1 MIVGL
6 GMTEPKTVQIVDID
20 DGADADGADDFY
32 DADQTASLSRKV
44 STLEWEKDELER
56 ENRETKE
63 KINQLTNEIE
73 NLKSG
78 EREMKEKLREME
90 LEVERN
96 DEGKDVLETVANRAM
111 DLETEVTRLQQDLIS
126 AMAEVGEANTEVV
139 ELKRVLEA
147 KGEKIDSLEKELESL
162 KKAKADSEKRVRELE
177 RKIGVLEVKETEEK
191 SKRVRVEE
199 EMRERLEEKDGEVG
213 LFKKK
218 IVELEAVIGRNGV
231 ELQKWMKEKSNVESV
246 LRESEDKSRA
256 MELKMGQLQKEMVDA
271 GRVINELKEK
281 TVGVIN
287 GTVNEMKEILDG
299 RKETESKGLSL
310 PVVAG
315 SAGAIVAVAAIVFV
329 LYGRRR

>member
-1 MIVGL
+1 
-6 GMTEPKTVQIVDID
+6 MTEPKTVQIVDID
-20 DGADADGADDFY
+20 DQADADGADDFY

-44 STLEWEKDELER
+44 STLEWEKGELER
-56 ENRETKE
+56 ENRVTKE

-73 NLKSG
+73 NFKSG
-78 EREMKEKLREME
+78 ESEMKEKLREME

-126 AMAEVGEANTEVV
+126 AMAEGAEANTEVV

-191 SKRVRVEE
+191 SKRIRVEE
-199 EMRERLEEKDGEVG
+199 EMRERLEEKDGEVS
-213 LFKKK
+213 LFKMK
-218 IVELEAVIGRNGV
+218 IVELEAVIARNGV

-246 LRESEDKSRA
+246 LRESEEKSRA
-256 MELKMGQLQKEMVDA
+256 MELKMGQLQKDVVDA
-271 GRVINELKEK
+271 GRVITELKEK

-299 RKETESKGLSL
+299 RNEMGSKGLSL

-315 SAGAIVAVAAIVFV
+315 SAGAIVAVAAVVFV

>member
-1 MIVGL
+1 
-6 GMTEPKTVQIVDID
+6 MTEPKTVQIVDID
-20 DGADADGADDFY
+20 DQADADGADDFY

-44 STLEWEKDELER
+44 STLEWEKGELER

-126 AMAEVGEANTEVV
+126 AMAEGAEANTEVV
-139 ELKRVLEA
+139 ELKRVLKE

-246 LRESEDKSRA
+246 LRESEEKSRA

-299 RKETESKGLSL
+299 RIETESKGLSL

-315 SAGAIVAVAAIVFV
+315 SAGAIVAVAAVVFV

>member
-126 AMAEVGEANTEVV
+126 AMAEVAEANTEVV

-199 EMRERLEEKDGEVG
+199 EMREKLEEKDGEVG

-315 SAGAIVAVAAIVFV
+315 SAGAIVAVAAVVFV

>member
-1 MIVGL
+1 
-6 GMTEPKTVQIVDID
+6 MTEPKTVQIVDID
-20 DGADADGADDFY
+20 DQADADGADDFY

-44 STLEWEKDELER
+44 STLEWEKGELER

-126 AMAEVGEANTEVV
+126 AMAEGAEANTEVV

-191 SKRVRVEE
+191 SKRIRVEE
-199 EMRERLEEKDGEVG
+199 EMRERLEEKDGEVS
-213 LFKKK
+213 LFKMK

-231 ELQKWMKEKSNVESV
+231 ELQKCMKEKSNVESV
-246 LRESEDKSRA
+246 LRESEEKSRA
-256 MELKMGQLQKEMVDA
+256 MELKMGQLQKDVVDA

-299 RKETESKGLSL
+299 RNEMGSKGLSL

-315 SAGAIVAVAAIVFV
+315 SAGAIVAVAAVVFV

>member
-1 MIVGL
+1 
-6 GMTEPKTVQIVDID
+6 MTEPKTVQIVDID
-20 DGADADGADDFY
+20 DQADADGADDFY

-44 STLEWEKDELER
+44 STLEWEKGELER
-56 ENRETKE
+56 ENRVTKE

-78 EREMKEKLREME
+78 EGEMKEKLREME

-111 DLETEVTRLQQDLIS
+111 DLETEVSRLQQDLIS
-126 AMAEVGEANTEVV
+126 AMAEGAEANTEVV

-191 SKRVRVEE
+191 SKRIRVEE
-199 EMRERLEEKDGEVG
+199 EMRERLEEKDGEVS
-213 LFKKK
+213 LFKMK
-218 IVELEAVIGRNGV
+218 IVELEAVIARNGV

-246 LRESEDKSRA
+246 LRESEEKSRA
-256 MELKMGQLQKEMVDA
+256 MELKMGQLQKDVVDA
-271 GRVINELKEK
+271 GRVITELKEK

-299 RKETESKGLSL
+299 RNEMGSKGLSL

-315 SAGAIVAVAAIVFV
+315 SAGAIVAVAAVVFV

>member
-1 MIVGL
+1 
-6 GMTEPKTVQIVDID
+6 MTEPKTVQIVDID
-20 DGADADGADDFY
+20 DQADADGADDFY

-44 STLEWEKDELER
+44 STLEWEKGELER
-56 ENRETKE
+56 ENRVTKE

-111 DLETEVTRLQQDLIS
+111 DLETEVSRLQQDLIS
-126 AMAEVGEANTEVV
+126 AMAEGAEANTEVV

-191 SKRVRVEE
+191 SKRIRVEE
-199 EMRERLEEKDGEVG
+199 EMRERLEEKDGEVS
-213 LFKKK
+213 LFKMK
-218 IVELEAVIGRNGV
+218 IVELEAVIARNGV

-246 LRESEDKSRA
+246 LRESEEKSRA
-256 MELKMGQLQKEMVDA
+256 MELKMGQLQKDVVDA
-271 GRVINELKEK
+271 GRVITELKEK

-299 RKETESKGLSL
+299 RNEMGSKGLSL

-315 SAGAIVAVAAIVFV
+315 SAGAIVAVAAVVFV

>member
-1 MIVGL
+1 
-6 GMTEPKTVQIVDID
+6 MTEPKTVQIVDID
-20 DGADADGADDFY
+20 DQADADGADDFY

-56 ENRETKE
+56 ENRETKQ
-63 KINQLTNEIE
+63 KVNQLTNEIE

-126 AMAEVGEANTEVV
+126 AMAEGAEANTEVV

-177 RKIGVLEVKETEEK
+177 RKLGVLEVKETEEK

-246 LRESEDKSRA
+246 LRESEEKSRA

-271 GRVINELKEK
+271 GRIINELKEK

-299 RKETESKGLSL
+299 RNETESKGLSL

-315 SAGAIVAVAAIVFV
+315 SAGAIVAVAAVVFV

>member
-1 MIVGL
+1 
-6 GMTEPKTVQIVDID
+6 MTEPKTVQIVDID
-20 DGADADGADDFY
+20 DQADADGADDFY

-44 STLEWEKDELER
+44 STLEWEKGELER
-56 ENRETKE
+56 ENRVTKE

-73 NLKSG
+73 NFKSG
-78 EREMKEKLREME
+78 ESEMKEKLREME

-111 DLETEVTRLQQDLIS
+111 DLETEVSRLQQDLIS
-126 AMAEVGEANTEVV
+126 AMAEGAEANTEVV

-147 KGEKIDSLEKELESL
+147 KGEKIDTLEKELESL

-191 SKRVRVEE
+191 SKRIRVEE
-199 EMRERLEEKDGEVG
+199 EMRERLEEKDGEVS
-213 LFKKK
+213 LFKMK
-218 IVELEAVIGRNGV
+218 IVELEAVIARNGV

-246 LRESEDKSRA
+246 LRESEEKSRA
-256 MELKMGQLQKEMVDA
+256 MELKMGQLQKDVVDA
-271 GRVINELKEK
+271 GRVITELKEK

-299 RKETESKGLSL
+299 RNEMGSKGLSL

-315 SAGAIVAVAAIVFV
+315 SAGAIVAVAAVVFV